1 MIWGNDEQYS
11 KEFQIESRKQTEA
24 FSRKV
29 EEDQK
34 IYEESKEQSHVGS
47 STRQWTEERWTQGRI
62 VNACTQKYLD
72 AKITEARW
80 RLAICMALTFFI
92 KGQWAIWII
101 LIILYNIYVK
111 SLRQEMLEHDMNR
124 GKKH

>member
-34 IYEESKEQSHVGS
+34 RYEEKRKQSEAGS
-47 STRQWTEERWTQGRI
+47 STRQWAEERRAQGRI
-62 VNACTQKYLD
+62 VNSCTQKYLD

-80 RLAICMALTFFI
+80 RLAICMALTFLI

-101 LIILYNIYVK
+101 LIIFHKVHVK
-111 SLRQEMLEHDMNR
+111 NLRQEMLEYDMNR